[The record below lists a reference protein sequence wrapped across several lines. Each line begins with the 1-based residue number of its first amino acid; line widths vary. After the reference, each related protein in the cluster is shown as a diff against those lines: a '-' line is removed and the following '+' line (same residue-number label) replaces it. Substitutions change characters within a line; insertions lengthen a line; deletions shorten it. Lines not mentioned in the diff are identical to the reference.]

1 MTYSPSDTF
10 IELSLDC
17 IDAKLATFPL
27 LFNLAYRFSALLFLE
42 LDLKPKHKATFS
54 LTPS

>member
-27 LFNLAYRFSALLFLE
+27 LFNLAYRFGALLFLE

-54 LTPS
+54 LTLS